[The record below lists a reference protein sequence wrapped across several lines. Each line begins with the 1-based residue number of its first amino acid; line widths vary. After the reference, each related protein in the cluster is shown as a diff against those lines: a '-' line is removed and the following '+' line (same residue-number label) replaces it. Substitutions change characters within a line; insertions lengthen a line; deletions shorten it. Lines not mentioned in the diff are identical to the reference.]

1 MQEKQQS
8 RKKKNSNKNNKDDKM
23 LSMLVVGLATPG
35 RWGLKDQNRLTPP
48 PGKQLGS
55 FQPTTP
61 LRLAKKR
68 K

>member
-8 RKKKNSNKNNKDDKM
+8 KKNNSNKNNKDEKM

>member
-1 MQEKQQS
+1 
-8 RKKKNSNKNNKDDKM
+8 M

-61 LRLAKKR
+61 LRLAKNR